1 MPSIEIQ
8 VLENVFSAEEK
19 AEIIRRVTDA
29 FGSVAGDTIRA
40 GTSVRLLE
48 ELIGTRAGASTGTS
62 LWAALRIVSEMVA
75 AGTKGSVVS
84 LICDPGERYLDK
96 YYSQEWLEGQ
106 GIDIEPYR
114 ERLDRLMRTGALT

>member
-48 ELIGTRAGASTGTS
+48 VQSGSWGYG
-62 LWAALRIVSEMVA
+62 
-75 AGTKGSVVS
+75 GSV
-84 LICDPGERYLDK
+84 LTTEDALG
-96 YYSQEWLEGQ
+96 
-106 GIDIEPYR
+106 
-114 ERLDRLMRTGALT
+114 MRRRG